1 MQPVHLRWIN
11 PDMSD
16 PWSERLGVHKC
27 AHTMPS
33 GEIAAM
39 GANMVLGSD
48 WPVAPYDPRFGF
60 YAAQMRRAH
69 DVDDLRPLGT
79 SRPLT
84 GLEALEGYTVN
95 AARVDGG
102 AGGVLRVGAPAD
114 FVAWGDD
121 ITSVAPADV
130 IDLPVHLTVIDG
142 EVAHRSE

>member
-1 MQPVHLRWIN
+1 M
-11 PDMSD
+11 
-16 PWSERLGVHKC
+16 
-27 AHTMPS
+27 
-33 GEIAAM
+33 
-39 GANMVLGSD
+39 
-48 WPVAPYDPRFGF
+48 
-60 YAAQMRRAH
+60 
-69 DVDDLRPLGT
+69 DDLRPLGT

-130 IDLPVHLTVIDG
+130 IDLPVHLTVVDG